1 MAPHRLAV
9 IVMVGQLLW
18 LPSGT
23 EAAPDPCS
31 LPTGAEKRPAAGVL
45 LTLRP
50 GSGKVTFH
58 ADARLHEFTGT
69 TREVS
74 GWFRTDDLRT
84 PTEATG
90 CVGVEA
96 ASLETGIGLRD
107 TKMRTNHLETDRY
120 PDIVY
125 RVNAIVRVGDQLL
138 LAGTLTLHGVSRSV
152 RVPIQ
157 ITPLP
162 DGARVKGAVTL
173 DIRDYDIPIPRFL
186 FVRMKPEV
194 VVTFDTLWQRIS

>member
-1 MAPHRLAV
+1 MVSRRLAV
-9 IVMVGQLLW
+9 LFAVGGLLC
-18 LPSGT
+18 PHSGLG
-23 EAAPDPCS
+23 ARPDACP
-31 LPTGAEKRPAAGVL
+31 LPTGAEGRPPVGIL

-58 ADARLHEFTGT
+58 ADARLHEFTGV

-84 PTEATG
+84 PTQGTG

-107 TKMRTNHLETDRY
+107 AKMRATHLETDRY

-125 RVNAIVRVGDQLL
+125 RVDAIARVGDQLL

-157 ITPLP
+157 LTPLP
-162 DGARVKGAVTL
+162 EGARAKGAITVDL
-173 DIRDYDIPIPRFL
+173 RDYDIPIPRFL